1 MNEISTEKLVADVK
15 VLIADVEE
23 LIAATAGMAG
33 DRVIELRERL
43 ERKLAQGKTA
53 LAECEKDLRERG
65 EQAVGPKRGV
75 RALIRPLKKSLDQ
88 HGRGPG
94 QRQLTRHRRAEQ
106 HAERGELARL
116 RHPQPP
122 DDNSQAHPCARG

>member
-1 MNEISTEKLVADVK
+1 MNKIRTEKLVADVK

-33 DRVIELRERL
+33 DQVIELRERL

-65 EQAVGPKRGV
+65 EQAKQYALACWRDEGCCRLVIALGVGLLFGL
-75 RALIRPLKKSLDQ
+75 AL
-88 HGRGPG
+88 
-94 QRQLTRHRRAEQ
+94 RR
-106 HAERGELARL
+106 RR
-116 RHPQPP
+116 
-122 DDNSQAHPCARG
+122 

>member
-65 EQAVGPKRGV
+65 EQAKAYALACWRDQECSRLVAAVGVGLLLGL
-75 RALIRPLKKSLDQ
+75 ALRC
-88 HGRGPG
+88 
-94 QRQLTRHRRAEQ
+94 RR
-106 HAERGELARL
+106 
-116 RHPQPP
+116 
-122 DDNSQAHPCARG
+122 